1 MSVSRGNHR
10 CASPDIGVAPTRSL
24 LPILPRLYG
33 YPRGTSTA
41 YAYIEFIAPVGAAS
55 SEQLQQHRARVAPLM
70 PSRCDANLAAAGRL
84 PCFARRAGRSP
95 ARSAARCRRSRSWRT
110 VGLGEACE
118 GHRHCARVGNSTW
131 RTEPLSLTSTR
142 GIDIH
147 LLAREPPAG
156 NGPAAR
162 GLLRNRSTRNRDRG
176 NRPDG
181 DGGLGGCA
189 HGGRALGCL

>member
-33 YPRGTSTA
+33 YPRGTATA

-110 VGLGEACE
+110 GGLGEACE
-118 GHRHCARVGNSTW
+118 GHRHCARVGNPHGERSRWVW
-131 RTEPLSLTSTR
+131 RRLEASTSTCSPASR
-142 GIDIH
+142 RRGTVLRREACCGID
-147 LLAREPPAG
+147 R
-156 NGPAAR
+156 R
-162 GLLRNRSTRNRDRG
+162 GTV
-176 NRPDG
+176 
-181 DGGLGGCA
+181 
-189 HGGRALGCL
+189 